1 MSVIPDDFHERQ
13 KLMKGELMIE
23 HQHLTTELTFFRG
36 DFLIFNV
43 LRFTKLS
50 KIGEIV
56 LVILYRNA
64 KWEHLFSIVQKNK
77 TDTWSSK
84 GYGYK
89 ESYTASHAPFYQW
102 KSEEKKIAKEKCYA
116 T

>member
-23 HQHLTTELTFFRG
+23 HQHLTTELTFFG
-36 DFLIFNV
+36 DC
-43 LRFTKLS
+43 S
-50 KIGEIV
+50 C
-56 LVILYRNA
+56 RNA
-64 KWEHLFSIVQKNK
+64 KSEHLFSIVQKNK